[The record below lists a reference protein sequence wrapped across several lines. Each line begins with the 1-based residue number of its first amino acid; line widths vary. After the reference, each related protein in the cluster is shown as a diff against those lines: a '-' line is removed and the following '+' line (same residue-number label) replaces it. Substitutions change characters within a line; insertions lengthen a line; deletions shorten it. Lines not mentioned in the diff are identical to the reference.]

1 MWMSHRKLKYSL
13 FQTGLTLLFSPARK
27 NLFSYIPMY
36 CFIILIIIW
45 ARNLGVTVDSS
56 LLNLILILKMFL
68 SLFFLLSLDFIPLLH
83 VFCQFL
89 NLVKLWSSFIWP
101 ISWPGFP
108 VYLYTIYMEILQKY
122 KFDNNTVA
130 LKIHPWLHAA
140 FRKKPKF
147 FSLKCITFKSL
158 HTSHIHLP

>member
-13 FQTGLTLLFSPARK
+13 FQTGLTLLFSPTEK

-68 SLFFLLSLDFIPLLH
+68 SLFFLLSLDFVLLLH
-83 VFCQFL
+83 VVCQFL
-89 NLVKLWSSFIWP
+89 NLVKLWSSLIWP
-101 ISWPGFP
+101 ISWPGSLF
-108 VYLYTIYMEILQKY
+108 IFILFTWKFY
-122 KFDNNTVA
+122 KNTNLIIILWH
-130 LKIHPWLHAA
+130 LKFIHGSIPL
-140 FRKKPKF
+140 
-147 FSLKCITFKSL
+147 SGKSL
-158 HTSHIHLP
+158 NFLA